1 MATAVTEKSG
11 GTQSATLD
19 TEHTLLD
26 TANSGVYQLFV
37 DLTNLAGGVSPD
49 FTTLRIYTKVRSGN
63 DYKIIWLAIY
73 QGGLTGANATA
84 VSPAFAAS
92 IGYKATLEQTDGT
105 GRDYIWAVKEI
116 G

>member
-1 MATAVTEKSG
+1 MATSVTEKSG

-26 TANSGVYQLFV
+26 TANAGVYQLFV
-37 DLTNLAGGVSPD
+37 DLTNLAGGASPD
-49 FTTLRIYTKVRSGN
+49 ITTIRVYTKIRSGG
-63 DYKIIWLAIY
+63 DYELIWQDIY
-73 QGGLTGANATA
+73 QGGLTGANVAA
-84 VSPAFAAS
+84 ASPAFAS
-92 IGYKATLEQTDGT
+92 NIGFKATLEQTDGT